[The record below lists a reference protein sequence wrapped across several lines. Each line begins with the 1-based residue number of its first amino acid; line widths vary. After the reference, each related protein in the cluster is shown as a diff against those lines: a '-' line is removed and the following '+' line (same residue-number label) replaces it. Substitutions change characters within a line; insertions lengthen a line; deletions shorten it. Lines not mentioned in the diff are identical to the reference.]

1 MDRVFNLS
9 GTSSMNNIKYDQILL
24 NSLNNKEDIHSDI
37 FEYTSVF
44 FSSIKPDPTN
54 GRFLP
59 SIFID
64 DEHAKQFISRKLSKK
79 QLVDLYDADNYVLIG
94 KYCIINCFKYGS
106 DDWKKANHTI
116 TSIIEL
122 GENISVSEM
131 IQTPT
136 IYPIGNNQY
145 QILTGHRRFFALV
158 YVKGYN
164 STAQFKL
171 YDKQPLLSKVKQFQE
186 NASRE
191 ELPQY
196 GKLQAFLNARMEI
209 DALNYARQRLG
220 LKKYTVKEI
229 AANLGVSMG
238 AFDNYNV
245 LTRFPSVQTS
255 YAEGLSLSFIRVK
268 KIVLAIEKTYK
279 ETHCKTVL
287 NINDINNISDQIYS
301 KLMSSP
307 QTVATIKSFNI
318 KPIKSSKALQTLL
331 KSNVMELNT
340 GIEWDSI
347 DWEDHQSISDAL
359 SKLGDFL
366 NSN

>member
-1 MDRVFNLS
+1 
-9 GTSSMNNIKYDQILL
+9 MNNLKYDQILL
-24 NSLNNKEDIHSDI
+24 NSLNNNEELHSDL

-64 DEHAKQFISRKLSKK
+64 DEHAKQFISRKLTKN
-79 QLVDLYDADNYVLIG
+79 QLVNLYDADDFVLIG
-94 KYCIINCFKYGS
+94 KSCIINCFKYGS
-106 DDWKKANHTI
+106 DDWKKANNTI

-122 GENISVSEM
+122 AENISVSEM

-136 IYPIGNNQY
+136 IYPIGENEY

-158 YVKGYN
+158 YVKGYS
-164 STAQFKL
+164 STAQFKI
-171 YDKQPLLSKVKQFQE
+171 YKKQPLLAKVKQFQE

-209 DALNYARQRLG
+209 DALNEARVRLG
-220 LKKYTVKEI
+220 LKKFTVKEI
-229 AANLGVSMG
+229 AANLGISMG

-245 LTRFPSVQTS
+245 LTRYPSVQVAYS
-255 YAEGLSLSFIRVK
+255 EGLALSFVRLK
-268 KIVLAIEKTYK
+268 KIVLSVESAYK
-279 ETHCKTVL
+279 ETYGKTLL
-287 NINDINNISDQIYS
+287 NVTDKKNISEQIYS
-301 KLMSSP
+301 KLMSSTNMVVTLKP
-307 QTVATIKSFNI
+307 FNI
-318 KPIKSSKALQTLL
+318 KSIKSPKALQLLL

-340 GIEWDSI
+340 GIEWDNI
-347 DWEDHQSISDAL
+347 DWQDYNSISAAL
-359 SKLGDFL
+359 NKLSDFL
-366 NSN
+366 NSTSKVDINNNS